1 MNIELD
7 ILRYVKEHKIPMVK
21 VAQAAGMTPQNIKK
35 SIGNN
40 PKGDTVTNIA
50 NGLGVHPSVFFYDK
64 DEENESTAESDTK
77 QNEETSKA
85 EEGNKPKSEINLRK
99 LMQKLGLGTNAFAE
113 KCGMSSQSMSQF
125 LRNKSLTTNTIY
137 RIAVALDIDPR
148 EMFFPTEEK
157 DDLFSNADK
166 NENKE
171 TAEAKPAY
179 PVHEN
184 GLMSENQQQG
194 EMMIPAS
201 SMMQAETFCPHCGTR
216 VKLGVVMIQES
227 K

>member
-40 PKGDTVTNIA
+40 PKGDTITNIA
-50 NGLGVHPSVFFYDK
+50 NGLGVHPSVFFFDK
-64 DEENESTAESDTK
+64 DEEKETTDDSETK
-77 QNEETSKA
+77 QNEEAVEAASK
-85 EEGNKPKSEINLRK
+85 
-99 LMQKLGLGTNAFAE
+99 T
-113 KCGMSSQSMSQF
+113 
-125 LRNKSLTTNTIY
+125 
-137 RIAVALDIDPR
+137 V
-148 EMFFPTEEK
+148 
-157 DDLFSNADK
+157 
-166 NENKE
+166 
-171 TAEAKPAY
+171 Y

-184 GLMSENQQQG
+184 GLGTENQQAG
-194 EMMIPAS
+194 IMIPAS
-201 SMMQAETFCPHCGTR
+201 NMMQAETFCPHCGTR

>member
-40 PKGDTVTNIA
+40 PKGDTITNIA

-64 DEENESTAESDTK
+64 DEEKETADDSETK
-77 QNEETSKA
+77 QNEE
-85 EEGNKPKSEINLRK
+85 
-99 LMQKLGLGTNAFAE
+99 
-113 KCGMSSQSMSQF
+113 
-125 LRNKSLTTNTIY
+125 
-137 RIAVALDIDPR
+137 AV
-148 EMFFPTEEK
+148 
-157 DDLFSNADK
+157 
-166 NENKE
+166 
-171 TAEAKPAY
+171 EATDKPAY
-179 PVHEN
+179 PVHES
-184 GLMSENQQQG
+184 GLVAENQQG

>member
-40 PKGDTVTNIA
+40 PKGDTITNIA

-64 DEENESTAESDTK
+64 DEEKATAVESDTK
-77 QNEETSKA
+77 QNEET
-85 EEGNKPKSEINLRK
+85 
-99 LMQKLGLGTNAFAE
+99 T
-113 KCGMSSQSMSQF
+113 
-125 LRNKSLTTNTIY
+125 
-137 RIAVALDIDPR
+137 D
-148 EMFFPTEEK
+148 
-157 DDLFSNADK
+157 
-166 NENKE
+166 END
-171 TAEAKPAY
+171 KPAY

-184 GLMSENQQQG
+184 GLVAENQQQG
-194 EMMIPAS
+194 GMMIPAN

>member
-40 PKGDTVTNIA
+40 PKGDTITNIA

-64 DEENESTAESDTK
+64 DEEKETADDSETK
-77 QNEETSKA
+77 QNEEA
-85 EEGNKPKSEINLRK
+85 G
-99 LMQKLGLGTNAFAE
+99 
-113 KCGMSSQSMSQF
+113 
-125 LRNKSLTTNTIY
+125 
-137 RIAVALDIDPR
+137 
-148 EMFFPTEEK
+148 
-157 DDLFSNADK
+157 
-166 NENKE
+166 
-171 TAEAKPAY
+171 EATDKPAY
-179 PVHEN
+179 PIHES
-184 GLMSENQQQG
+184 GLVTENQQQTG
-194 EMMIPAS
+194 AMIPAS

>member
-40 PKGDTVTNIA
+40 PKGDTITNIA

-64 DEENESTAESDTK
+64 DEEKGTSDDSENK
-77 QNEETSKA
+77 QNEE
-85 EEGNKPKSEINLRK
+85 
-99 LMQKLGLGTNAFAE
+99 
-113 KCGMSSQSMSQF
+113 
-125 LRNKSLTTNTIY
+125 
-137 RIAVALDIDPR
+137 AV
-148 EMFFPTEEK
+148 
-157 DDLFSNADK
+157 
-166 NENKE
+166 
-171 TAEAKPAY
+171 EATDKPAY
-179 PVHEN
+179 PIHES
-184 GLMSENQQQG
+184 GLVTENQQQTG
-194 EMMIPAS
+194 AMIPAS

>member
-40 PKGDTVTNIA
+40 PKGDTITKIA

-64 DEENESTAESDTK
+64 DEEKETADDSETK
-77 QNEETSKA
+77 QNEE
-85 EEGNKPKSEINLRK
+85 
-99 LMQKLGLGTNAFAE
+99 
-113 KCGMSSQSMSQF
+113 
-125 LRNKSLTTNTIY
+125 
-137 RIAVALDIDPR
+137 AV
-148 EMFFPTEEK
+148 
-157 DDLFSNADK
+157 
-166 NENKE
+166 
-171 TAEAKPAY
+171 EATDKPAY
-179 PVHEN
+179 PVHES
-184 GLMSENQQQG
+184 GLVTENQQQTG
-194 EMMIPAS
+194 AMIPAS
-201 SMMQAETFCPHCGTR
+201 SMMKAETFCPHCGTR

>member
-40 PKGDTVTNIA
+40 PKGDTITNIA

-64 DEENESTAESDTK
+64 DEENNSVSESDTK
-77 QNEETSKA
+77 QEE
-85 EEGNKPKSEINLRK
+85 
-99 LMQKLGLGTNAFAE
+99 
-113 KCGMSSQSMSQF
+113 
-125 LRNKSLTTNTIY
+125 
-137 RIAVALDIDPR
+137 
-148 EMFFPTEEK
+148 EMTEVNDTPT
-157 DDLFSNADK
+157 
-166 NENKE
+166 
-171 TAEAKPAY
+171 Y
-179 PVHEN
+179 PVHAN
-184 GLMSENQQQG
+184 GLITENQQ
-194 EMMIPAS
+194 ESIAMIPAS

-216 VKLGVVMIQES
+216 VKLGVLMIQES

>member
-40 PKGDTVTNIA
+40 PKGDTITNIA

-64 DEENESTAESDTK
+64 DEEKETADDSETK
-77 QNEETSKA
+77 QNEED
-85 EEGNKPKSEINLRK
+85 
-99 LMQKLGLGTNAFAE
+99 
-113 KCGMSSQSMSQF
+113 
-125 LRNKSLTTNTIY
+125 
-137 RIAVALDIDPR
+137 V
-148 EMFFPTEEK
+148 
-157 DDLFSNADK
+157 
-166 NENKE
+166 
-171 TAEAKPAY
+171 EATDKPAY
-179 PVHEN
+179 PVHES
-184 GLMSENQQQG
+184 GLVTENQQQTG
-194 EMMIPAS
+194 AMIPAS

>member
-35 SIGNN
+35 SIGHN
-40 PKGDTVTNIA
+40 PKGDTITNIA

-64 DEENESTAESDTK
+64 DEEKETADDSETK
-77 QNEETSKA
+77 QNEE
-85 EEGNKPKSEINLRK
+85 
-99 LMQKLGLGTNAFAE
+99 
-113 KCGMSSQSMSQF
+113 
-125 LRNKSLTTNTIY
+125 
-137 RIAVALDIDPR
+137 AV
-148 EMFFPTEEK
+148 
-157 DDLFSNADK
+157 
-166 NENKE
+166 
-171 TAEAKPAY
+171 EATDKPAY
-179 PVHEN
+179 PVHES
-184 GLMSENQQQG
+184 GLVTENQQQTG
-194 EMMIPAS
+194 AMIPAS

>member
-40 PKGDTVTNIA
+40 PKGDTITNIA

-64 DEENESTAESDTK
+64 DEEKETVDDSETK
-77 QNEETSKA
+77 QNEEA
-85 EEGNKPKSEINLRK
+85 
-99 LMQKLGLGTNAFAE
+99 
-113 KCGMSSQSMSQF
+113 
-125 LRNKSLTTNTIY
+125 
-137 RIAVALDIDPR
+137 
-148 EMFFPTEEK
+148 
-157 DDLFSNADK
+157 
-166 NENKE
+166 
-171 TAEAKPAY
+171 AEATDKPAY
-179 PVHEN
+179 PVHES
-184 GLMSENQQQG
+184 GLVTENQQQTG
-194 EMMIPAS
+194 AMIPAS

>member
-40 PKGDTVTNIA
+40 PKGDTITNIA

-64 DEENESTAESDTK
+64 DEEKETADDSETK
-77 QNEETSKA
+77 QNEEV
-85 EEGNKPKSEINLRK
+85 
-99 LMQKLGLGTNAFAE
+99 M
-113 KCGMSSQSMSQF
+113 
-125 LRNKSLTTNTIY
+125 
-137 RIAVALDIDPR
+137 
-148 EMFFPTEEK
+148 
-157 DDLFSNADK
+157 
-166 NENKE
+166 
-171 TAEAKPAY
+171 EATDKPAY
-179 PVHEN
+179 PVHES
-184 GLMSENQQQG
+184 GLVTENQQQTG
-194 EMMIPAS
+194 AMITAS

>member
-40 PKGDTVTNIA
+40 PKGDTITNIA

-64 DEENESTAESDTK
+64 DEEKETTDDSENK
-77 QNEETSKA
+77 QNEE
-85 EEGNKPKSEINLRK
+85 
-99 LMQKLGLGTNAFAE
+99 
-113 KCGMSSQSMSQF
+113 
-125 LRNKSLTTNTIY
+125 
-137 RIAVALDIDPR
+137 AV
-148 EMFFPTEEK
+148 
-157 DDLFSNADK
+157 
-166 NENKE
+166 
-171 TAEAKPAY
+171 EATDKPAY
-179 PVHEN
+179 PFHES
-184 GLMSENQQQG
+184 GLVTENQQQTG
-194 EMMIPAS
+194 AMIPAS

>member
-40 PKGDTVTNIA
+40 PKGDTITNIA
-50 NGLGVHPSVFFYDK
+50 NGLGVHPSVFFYDT
-64 DEENESTAESDTK
+64 DEEKETTDDSENK
-77 QNEETSKA
+77 QNEE
-85 EEGNKPKSEINLRK
+85 
-99 LMQKLGLGTNAFAE
+99 
-113 KCGMSSQSMSQF
+113 
-125 LRNKSLTTNTIY
+125 
-137 RIAVALDIDPR
+137 AV
-148 EMFFPTEEK
+148 
-157 DDLFSNADK
+157 
-166 NENKE
+166 
-171 TAEAKPAY
+171 EATDKPAY
-179 PVHEN
+179 TVHES
-184 GLMSENQQQG
+184 GLVTDNQQQTG
-194 EMMIPAS
+194 AMIPAS

>member
-40 PKGDTVTNIA
+40 PKGDTITNIA

-64 DEENESTAESDTK
+64 DEEKETADDSETK
-77 QNEETSKA
+77 QNEK
-85 EEGNKPKSEINLRK
+85 
-99 LMQKLGLGTNAFAE
+99 
-113 KCGMSSQSMSQF
+113 
-125 LRNKSLTTNTIY
+125 
-137 RIAVALDIDPR
+137 VV
-148 EMFFPTEEK
+148 
-157 DDLFSNADK
+157 
-166 NENKE
+166 
-171 TAEAKPAY
+171 EATDKPAY
-179 PVHEN
+179 PVHES
-184 GLMSENQQQG
+184 GLVTENQQQTG
-194 EMMIPAS
+194 AMITAS

>member
-1 MNIELD
+1 MKQINILP
-7 ILRYVKEHKIPMVK
+7 LHPNNNKNRKIS
-21 VAQAAGMTPQNIKK
+21 NI
-35 SIGNN
+35 IM
-40 PKGDTVTNIA
+40 
-50 NGLGVHPSVFFYDK
+50 
-64 DEENESTAESDTK
+64 EEN
-77 QNEETSKA
+77 
-85 EEGNKPKSEINLRK
+85 NKPKSEINLRK

-148 EMFFPTEEK
+148 DMFFPTEEK
-157 DDLFSNADK
+157 DDLFSNTDK
-166 NENKE
+166 SENEE
-171 TAEAKPAY
+171 SAEVKPAY
-179 PVHEN
+179 PVHKN
-184 GLMSENQQQG
+184 GLVTENQQG
-194 EMMIPAS
+194 EMMIPVS

>member
-40 PKGDTVTNIA
+40 HKGDTITNIA

-64 DEENESTAESDTK
+64 DEEKETTDDSENK
-77 QNEETSKA
+77 QNEE
-85 EEGNKPKSEINLRK
+85 
-99 LMQKLGLGTNAFAE
+99 
-113 KCGMSSQSMSQF
+113 
-125 LRNKSLTTNTIY
+125 
-137 RIAVALDIDPR
+137 AV
-148 EMFFPTEEK
+148 
-157 DDLFSNADK
+157 
-166 NENKE
+166 
-171 TAEAKPAY
+171 EATDKPAY
-179 PVHEN
+179 TVHES
-184 GLMSENQQQG
+184 GLVTDNQQQTG
-194 EMMIPAS
+194 AMIPAS